1 MWLWWPRGI
10 IVIPGLKWT
19 RSGAALAI
27 GALLALASPATA
39 QFSNSYDF
47 LKAVQDK
54 DLSKA
59 YKALSA
65 TGNSIVN
72 TRHSDT
78 GDTALHIATKRADTT
93 WIRFLLAAGANPD
106 ARDGA
111 GDTPLVQSVVRGC
124 RDCVMLLLENK
135 ANPNA
140 QNEAGETP
148 LIKAVQLRNTIMVR
162 TLLDGGAKVDVT
174 DSVTGLT
181 ALEHAQRDRR
191 SGQIAQ
197 MLRDAAK
204 K

>member
-1 MWLWWPRGI
+1 MVTLRIHWARKI
-10 IVIPGLKWT
+10 SAV
-19 RSGAALAI
+19 SAAVA
-27 GALLALASPATA
+27 ALALASPAVA

-54 DLSKA
+54 DLTKA

-65 TGNSIVN
+65 TGNSIIN
-72 TRHSDT
+72 TRNSDT
-78 GDTALHIATKRADTT
+78 GDTALHIATKRADPT

-106 ARDGA
+106 SRDGA

-124 RDCVMLLLENK
+124 RDCVVLLLENR

-148 LIKAVQLRNTIMVR
+148 LIKAVQLRNAIMVR

-181 ALEHAQRDRR
+181 ALEHAERDRR
-191 SGQIAQ
+191 AGQIVQ
-197 MLRDAAK
+197 TLREAMK

>member
-1 MWLWWPRGI
+1 M
-10 IVIPGLKWT
+10 VAEFKWM

-27 GALLALASPATA
+27 GALLALATPAVA

-59 YKALSA
+59 YKALAA
-65 TGNSIVN
+65 TGNSIIN

-111 GDTPLVQSVVRGC
+111 GDTPLVQSVVRSC
-124 RDCVMLLLENK
+124 RDCVLLLLENK

-140 QNEAGETP
+140 ANEAGETP
-148 LIKAVQLRNTIMVR
+148 LIKAVQLRNSLMVR
-162 TLLDGGAKVDVT
+162 ALLDGGAKVDVT

-191 SGQIAQ
+191 AGQIAQ
-197 MLRDAAK
+197 MLRDAVK

>member
-1 MWLWWPRGI
+1 VTLCSTWARKIG
-10 IVIPGLKWT
+10 VIGVVV
-19 RSGAALAI
+19 AALA
-27 GALLALASPATA
+27 LATPGIA

-47 LKAVQDK
+47 LKAVQEK
-54 DLSKA
+54 DLNKA

-65 TGNSIVN
+65 TGNSIIN
-72 TRHSDT
+72 TRNSDN

-106 ARDGA
+106 ARDGT
-111 GDTPLVQSVVRGC
+111 GDTPLVQSVVRSC
-124 RDCVMLLLENK
+124 RDCVLLLLENR

-148 LIKAVQLRNTIMVR
+148 LIKAVQLRNAVMVR

-174 DSVTGLT
+174 DSVTGLS

-191 SGQIAQ
+191 AGQIEQ
-197 MLRDAAK
+197 TLREAMK

>member
-1 MWLWWPRGI
+1 VG
-10 IVIPGLKWT
+10 PGWMWT
-19 RSGAALAI
+19 RSITALAV
-27 GALLALASPATA
+27 GTLLVLASPAVA

-47 LKAVQDK
+47 LKAVQEK

-72 TRHSDT
+72 TRSSDT
-78 GDTALHIATKRADTT
+78 GDTALHIAAKRADIT

-106 ARDGA
+106 SRDGA
-111 GDTPLVQSVVRGC
+111 GDTPLVQSVVRSC
-124 RDCVMLLLENK
+124 RDCVTLLLENK

-140 QNEAGETP
+140 TNEAGETP
-148 LIKAVQLRNTIMVR
+148 LIKAVQLRNTLMVR
-162 TLLDGGAKVDVT
+162 TLLDGGAKADVA

-191 SGQIAQ
+191 AGQIAQ
-197 MLRDAAK
+197 TLKDALK

>member
-1 MWLWWPRGI
+1 M
-10 IVIPGLKWT
+10 V
-19 RSGAALAI
+19 AAL
-27 GALLALASPATA
+27 LLLASPASA

-54 DLSKA
+54 DLTKA

-72 TRHSDT
+72 ARNSDT
-78 GDTALHIATKRADTT
+78 GDTALHIATKRADPQ
-93 WIRFLLAAGANPD
+93 WIKFLLAAGANPD
-106 ARDGA
+106 SRDGA

-124 RDCVMLLLENK
+124 RDCVVLLLENR

-140 QNEAGETP
+140 TNEAGETP
-148 LIKAVQLRNTIMVR
+148 LIKAVQLRNTLMVR
-162 TLLDGGAKVDVT
+162 TLLDGGAKVDVA

-181 ALEHAQRDRR
+181 ALEHAERDRR
-191 SGQIAQ
+191 AGSITQT
-197 MLRDAAK
+197 LREALK